1 LTSPG
6 DDRYTL
12 TMDRW
17 IALLAGLLAL
27 IVGVL
32 LFWLRGPTPPLAQTV
47 SQAKALLE
55 SVVKL

>member
-1 LTSPG
+1 
-6 DDRYTL
+6 
-12 TMDRW
+12 MDRW

-32 LFWLRGPTPPLAQTV
+32 LFWLRGSTPPLAQTV

-55 SVVKL
+55 SVAKL

>member
-1 LTSPG
+1 
-6 DDRYTL
+6 
-12 TMDRW
+12 MDRW

-55 SVVKL
+55 SVAKL